1 MAGNATDQGRSVTA
15 KLAAIL
21 SSFTSGSTYQLNEL
35 ARRNGL
41 PMSTTHRLAVEL
53 TATDFLQRDPN
64 GGFQAGPAIRD
75 LSDPT
80 PRRPTLAERGPH
92 VLEDLAEALHLRAR
106 LGVLDGF
113 EVACI
118 EKMPG
123 HTPVTCFSP
132 AARRPAHATALG
144 KALLAFASP
153 DIIRLV
159 CAATLPAYT
168 ARTLTRPDR
177 LHDALRRVRHDG
189 VALDHGE
196 LSPDVFAVAV
206 PVLDPGAVAI
216 AAVEVEVENL
226 SPDTVDA
233 VTPALVLAAHGL
245 VRELHPGWWRAARPP
260 GRGTAPDGQESA
272 G

>member
-1 MAGNATDQGRSVTA
+1 MAGNAADHGRSVTA

-21 SSFTSGSTYQLNEL
+21 TAFTSGSTHQLNEL

-53 TATDFLQRDPN
+53 TATDFLQRDPS

-80 PRRPTLAERGPH
+80 PRRPTLVERGPH

-106 LGVLDGF
+106 LGVLDGL

-118 EKMPG
+118 EKVPG
-123 HTPVTCFSP
+123 HTPVTCFCP
-132 AARRPAHATALG
+132 AARRPVHATALG
-144 KALLAFASP
+144 KALLAFAP
-153 DIIRLV
+153 TDVLRLV
-159 CAATLPAYT
+159 SAGSLPAYT
-168 ARTLTRPDR
+168 ARTLTRPDQ
-177 LHDALRRVRHDG
+177 LHDALRRVREDG
-189 VALDHGE
+189 VALDRGE
-196 LSPDVFAVAV
+196 LSPDVCAVAV

-226 SPDTVDA
+226 SADTVDA

-245 VRELHPGWWRAARPP
+245 VRELHPGWWRVARSRDSVAAL
-260 GRGTAPDGQESA
+260 GEQESA